1 MSEHLTVYLPA
12 ALAVGLL
19 AYLFL
24 RRGWLKAS
32 PARGSRLG
40 EFAEFIH
47 LRDVFRVAVMLEEE
61 GLAFYNKLAAKS
73 RDGRV
78 QELCARLAEDEAAH
92 RQLFLD
98 LLGHWNPLEVN
109 PLTWPAFLERVKKE
123 GFFGNPPAENASE
136 DEMAAYAIR
145 QEIKS
150 AEFYQLFEAGF
161 PLAWKRM
168 RMHKLV
174 IEERA
179 HEAKLRAAYPHI
191 K

>member
-1 MSEHLTVYLPA
+1 MNEYSAVYLLT
-12 ALAVGLL
+12 ALAVGLP
-19 AYLFL
+19 AYILL
-24 RRGWLKAS
+24 RRGRLKAS
-32 PARGSRLG
+32 PAKGSRLG
-40 EFAEFIH
+40 EFGEFIH

-61 GLAFYNKLAAKS
+61 GLAFYSKLAARS

-78 QELCARLAEDEAAH
+78 QELCARLAGEEAAH

-123 GFFGNPPAENASE
+123 GFFADPPAENASE

-145 QEIKS
+145 QELKS
-150 AEFYQLFEAGF
+150 VEFYQLFEAGF
-161 PLAWKRM
+161 PLAWKRQ
-168 RMHKLV
+168 RLHRLV
-174 IEERA
+174 QEERG
-179 HEAKLRAAYPHI
+179 HEAKLRAAYPRL